1 MGILT
6 MIKVKSHAKLN
17 ISLEVISTRDD
28 RYHNIATVIQSVGLF
43 DELIFSQSVTQGID
57 VSIGGTVDN
66 SSFNLINK
74 SAELIRNLHGIHEGV
89 DISLKK
95 TIPFS
100 SGLGGG
106 SSNAAA
112 TILALDKFWNLKL
125 SKKELLDIASIVGS
139 DVAYFVNNRGTA
151 LISGRGDIIRPLKP
165 PPAGFA
171 LIITNDQTPLVN
183 KTASLYS
190 LLVPSDFTNGS
201 FVESVV
207 IAIEKSDSWAQIY
220 SLSEPTNTFAKYIK
234 PTFESIDL
242 DRIYSEFK
250 QELPGMYFSGTGPSF
265 YSIFDDYTQ
274 AIDASKLLESDL
286 FRATVVPLVDTP
298 IELSEV

>member
-1 MGILT
+1 
-6 MIKVKSHAKLN
+6 
-17 ISLEVISTRDD
+17 SLEVISTRDD
-28 RYHNIATVIQSVGLF
+28 KYHNIATVIQSVGLF

-57 VSIGGTVDN
+57 VFIDGTVDN

-74 SAELIRNLHGIHEGV
+74 SADLMRNLHGIHKGV

-112 TILALDKFWNLKL
+112 TILALDKFWNLNL
-125 SKKELLDIASIVGS
+125 SKRELLDIASLVGS

-165 PPAGFA
+165 SPSGFA

-183 KTASLYS
+183 K
-190 LLVPSDFTNGS
+190 
-201 FVESVV
+201 
-207 IAIEKSDSWAQIY
+207 
-220 SLSEPTNTFAKYIK
+220 
-234 PTFESIDL
+234 
-242 DRIYSEFK
+242 
-250 QELPGMYFSGTGPSF
+250 
-265 YSIFDDYTQ
+265 
-274 AIDASKLLESDL
+274 
-286 FRATVVPLVDTP
+286 
-298 IELSEV
+298 